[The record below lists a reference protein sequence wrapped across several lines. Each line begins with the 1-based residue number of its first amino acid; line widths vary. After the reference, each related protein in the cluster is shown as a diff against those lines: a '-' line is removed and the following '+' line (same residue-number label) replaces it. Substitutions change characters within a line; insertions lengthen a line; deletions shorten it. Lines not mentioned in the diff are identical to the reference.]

1 MSPISSY
8 QPSYQPSEVYEYT
21 YDLDSASEFQEINC
35 HQVTNVYPREHVI
48 NRLFDILSSIE
59 IRRHYGLTS
68 IDDMEGLLRCLNIKI
83 QECENYY
90 ASYRNRH
97 SLFFLIIDTAK
108 EFSQF
113 IREDQ
118 YRGLPNT
125 DNIQD

>member
-1 MSPISSY
+1 MSPIS
-8 QPSYQPSEVYEYT
+8 SYQPSEVYEYT
-21 YDLDSASEFQEINC
+21 YDLDSASEFQENC
-35 HQVTNVYPREHVI
+35 HQVNNGYPREHAI

-59 IRRHYGLTS
+59 IRRHYGITS
-68 IDDMEGLLRCLNIKI
+68 IDDMEGLLRCLDIKI

-97 SLFFLIIDTAK
+97 SLFFLIIDSAK

-125 DNIQD
+125 HNIQY